1 VIKTRKRSGSGA
13 LGVPVNAGG
22 FTTSAGA
29 GADMQDVDPMAH
41 EQWSAEQAE
50 TTVTVDGHSVRMA
63 YRDEGPADPRDTLV
77 FVHGVPTWGY
87 LWRRVAPA
95 FEDEYRVV
103 VPDMVGYGNS
113 SAREGFDRSIRA
125 QEEALDDLLDELDV
139 DSFTFVGHDIGGGAA
154 LRFAAHQPDRVQR
167 FVATNLVCYDSW
179 PVEFIVNLGLP
190 DTADM
195 DPEEFEGQLDFAF
208 ADGAAA
214 DEPDPDF
221 VEGMKAPWL
230 RENGQRAISR
240 AAVSTNTNHTME
252 IEYDAI
258 EADLLCLWAEDDV
271 MQPIEYGERLAD
283 DVGGEVV
290 RLSGAFH
297 WVPEDVGVEY
307 REELAD
313 FLGA

>member
-1 VIKTRKRSGSGA
+1 MR
-13 LGVPVNAGG
+13 
-22 FTTSAGA
+22 
-29 GADMQDVDPMAH
+29 DVDPMDH
-41 EQWSAEQAE
+41 EQWSEEQDE

-63 YRDEGPADPRDTLV
+63 YRDAGPTERDEPRDTLV
-77 FVHGVPTWGY
+77 FVHGIPTWGY

-95 FEDEYRVV
+95 FEDEFRVV

-125 QEEALDDLLDELDV
+125 QEQALEDLLDDLGV

-154 LRFAAHQPDRVQR
+154 LRLAANQPERVDR
-167 FVATNLVCYDSW
+167 FVASNLVCYDSW
-179 PVEFIVNLGLP
+179 PVEFVVDFGLP
-190 DTADM
+190 DTAEM
-195 DPEEFEGQLDFAF
+195 DREEFEGQLDFAF

-230 RENGQRAISR
+230 REDGRRAISR

-252 IEYDAI
+252 IDYDAI

-271 MQPIEYGERLAD
+271 MQPVEYGERLAE
-283 DVGGEVV
+283 DVDGEVV

-297 WVPEDVGVEY
+297 WVPEDVGAEY
-307 REELAD
+307 REAMAS
-313 FLGA
+313 FLDG

>member
-1 VIKTRKRSGSGA
+1 MR
-13 LGVPVNAGG
+13 
-22 FTTSAGA
+22 
-29 GADMQDVDPMAH
+29 DVDPMDH
-41 EQWSAEQAE
+41 EQWSEEQDE

-63 YRDEGPADPRDTLV
+63 YRDAGPTERDEPRDTLV
-77 FVHGVPTWGY
+77 FVHGIPTWGY

-95 FEDEYRVV
+95 FEDEFRVV

-125 QEEALDDLLDELDV
+125 QEQALEDLLDDLGV

-154 LRFAAHQPDRVQR
+154 LRLAANQPERVDR
-167 FVATNLVCYDSW
+167 FVASNLVCYDSW
-179 PVEFIVNLGLP
+179 PVEFVVDFGLP
-190 DTADM
+190 DTAEM
-195 DPEEFEGQLDFAF
+195 DREEFEGQLDFAF

-230 RENGQRAISR
+230 REDGRRAISR
-240 AAVSTNTNHTME
+240 AAVSTNTNHTTE
-252 IEYDAI
+252 IDYGAI

-271 MQPIEYGERLAD
+271 MQPVEYGERLAE
-283 DVGGEVV
+283 DVDGEVV

-297 WVPEDVGVEY
+297 WVPEDVGAEY
-307 REELAD
+307 REAMAS
-313 FLGA
+313 FLDG